1 VVLLRLNAR
10 HSLSLGVA
18 VALALA
24 PSIAVSIPAAS
35 AGQNGSTQ
43 HLTLKGFFTPGNVT
57 TSGEIAPSIDQVPG
71 HSPHNKAIEHVPAA
85 GVAKIAGNNISGT
98 ANTVVAWNGISHFD
112 QRTAGT
118 GDYVN
123 TQFSLE
129 PPDQG
134 LCVGNGNVV
143 EAVNNAYRVYDTAGH
158 PKTPVIALSQFF
170 GLPPEVHRPAG
181 PFGPFISDPKCYYDP
196 DTNTFFLT
204 ELELEVNPT
213 YPGAF
218 AGPSDQLIA
227 VSSPGDPITLPWAIY
242 SFSTTDSR
250 PGCPCFGDQPLI
262 GADANGFYIATNEY
276 GVFSSAYYGAQL
288 YAISKTALATHAVSP
303 AVTHID
309 AGTKTLAQG
318 GLAYSVQPATSPH
331 SGYATA
337 NGGTE
342 YFLSTTDWSTGP
354 AIGVRANTVEV
365 WALTNTSS
373 LGSDSPSLALSNI
386 ALPSEPY
393 SQPPNAQQESG
404 ATPLGTSVHDALEL
418 LDTNDDR
425 MNQVVFAN
433 GLLWAGANSA
443 VKPPNGPVVAGIAY
457 FVVNPNDGA
466 GTLTASMAE
475 QGFIGASNE
484 YVMYPSIGVT
494 PDGGAVVA
502 FSLSGPDHYPSAAYA
517 HLNLTTGAGDIHIAG
532 AGVAPDDGF
541 TGYDEE
547 TPSNGSARWGDYSA
561 AVSDLNGN
569 IWMAAE
575 YIPGG
580 PRTLLAN
587 WGTYVSEVAP

>member
-1 VVLLRLNAR
+1 MLRLNAR

-35 AGQNGSTQ
+35 AGQNGSAQ
-43 HLTLKGFFTPGNVT
+43 RLTLKGFFTPGNVT
-57 TSGEIAPSIDQVPG
+57 TTGEVAPSIDQVPP
-71 HSPHNKAIEHVPAA
+71 HSPFNKALEHVPAA
-85 GVAKIAGNNISGT
+85 GVSQIAGNTISGS
-98 ANTVVAWNGISHFD
+98 ANTVAAWNGISHFD

-118 GDYVN
+118 GVYAG

-143 EAVNNAYRVYDTAGH
+143 EAVNNAYRVYDTAGN
-158 PKTPVIALSQFF
+158 PLTTTIPLSQLF
-170 GLPPEVHRPAG
+170 LLQPEIVRPAG

-196 DTNTFFLT
+196 DTNRFFLT
-204 ELELEVNPT
+204 ELELEINSVT
-213 YPGAF
+213 GAF

-227 VSSPGDPITLPWAIY
+227 VSSSGNPTAPWAIY

-250 PGCPCFGDQPLI
+250 AGCPCFGDQPLI

-288 YAISKTALATHAVSP
+288 YAISKAALAANAPSP
-303 AVTHID
+303 TVTHID
-309 AGTKTLAQG
+309 AGPYTLAQG
-318 GLAYSVQPATSPH
+318 GLAYSVQPATSPN
-331 SGYATA
+331 SGYATT

-354 AIGVRANTVEV
+354 AIGIRANTVEV

-373 LGSDSPSLALSNI
+373 LSGTASLGLSNI
-386 ALPSEPY
+386 ALPSEQY
-393 SQPPNAQQESG
+393 AQPPNAQQERG
-404 ATPLGTSVHDALEL
+404 ATPLGTLVHDALEL

-425 MNQVVFAN
+425 LNQVVFAN

-443 VKPPNGPVVAGIAY
+443 VRPPNGPVVAGIAY
-457 FVVNPNDGA
+457 FVVNPHDGA

-494 PDGGAVVA
+494 PGGGAVVA
-502 FSLSGPDHYPSAAYA
+502 FSLTGPDHHPSAAYA
-517 HLNLTTGAGDIHIAG
+517 HLSLTTGAGDIHIAG
-532 AGVAPDDGF
+532 AGVAADDGF

-580 PRTLLAN
+580 PRTSLAN

>member
-1 VVLLRLNAR
+1 LLRLNAR

-57 TSGEIAPSIDQVPG
+57 SSGEIAPSIDQVPA
-71 HSPHNKAIEHVPAA
+71 HSPHNKALEHVPAA
-85 GVAKIAGNNISGT
+85 GVSKIAGNNISGS
-98 ANTVVAWNGISHFD
+98 ANTAAAWNGISHFD

-118 GDYVN
+118 GVYVN

-143 EAVNNAYRVYDTAGH
+143 EAVNNAYRVYDTAGN
-158 PKTPVIALSQFF
+158 PKTAVIALSQFF
-170 GLPPEVHRPAG
+170 GLAPEIVRTTLT
-181 PFGPFISDPKCYYDP
+181 FGPFISDPKCYYDP

-204 ELELEVNPT
+204 ELELEVNSVT
-213 YPGAF
+213 GAF

-227 VSSPGDPITLPWAIY
+227 VSSPGDPTAAWAIF
-242 SFSTTDSR
+242 SFSTTDSTR
-250 PGCPCFGDQPLI
+250 AGCPCFGDQPLI

-276 GVFSSAYYGAQL
+276 GVTSSAYYGAQL
-288 YAISKTALATHAVSP
+288 YAISKAKLADHTATS
-303 AVTHID
+303 VTHID
-309 AGTKTLAQG
+309 AGPYTLAQG
-318 GLAYSVQPATSPH
+318 GLAYSVQPATSPN

-337 NGGTE
+337 NRGTE

-354 AIGVRANTVEV
+354 AIGIRANTIEV

-373 LGSDSPSLALSNI
+373 LSGTPSLSLSNI
-386 ALPSEPY
+386 ALPSEQY
-393 SQPPNAQQESG
+393 SQPPNAQQEPG
-404 ATPLGTSVHDALEL
+404 ATPLGTAVHDALEL

-425 MNQVVFAN
+425 MNQVVFAD

-494 PDGGAVVA
+494 PGGGAVVA

-517 HLNLTTGAGDIHIAG
+517 HLSPTAGAGDIHIAG

-561 AVSDLNGN
+561 AVSDLHGN

-580 PRTLLAN
+580 ARTLLAN
-587 WGTYVSEVAP
+587 WGTYVSEVTP

>member
-1 VVLLRLNAR
+1 LLRLNAR

-24 PSIAVSIPAAS
+24 PSIAVSVPAAS
-35 AGQNGSTQ
+35 AGQKGSAQ
-43 HLTLKGFFTPGNVT
+43 HLTLKGFFTPGSVT
-57 TSGEIAPSIDQVPG
+57 TSGEIAPSIEQVPA
-71 HSPHNKAIEHVPAA
+71 HSPHNRALEHVPAA
-85 GVAKIAGNNISGT
+85 GVSKIAGNNISGS
-98 ANTVVAWNGISHFD
+98 ANTVAAWNGISHLD

-118 GDYVN
+118 GAYTN

-143 EAVNNAYRVYDTAGH
+143 ETVNNAYQVYGTNGTA
-158 PKTPVIALSQFF
+158 KTSVIALSQFF
-170 GLPPEVHRPAG
+170 GLAPEVVRPAG

-204 ELELEVNPT
+204 ELELEVNPAT
-213 YPGAF
+213 GAF

-227 VSSPGDPITLPWAIY
+227 VSSPGDPVTLPWAIY
-242 SFSTTDSR
+242 SFSTTDTR
-250 PGCPCFGDQPLI
+250 AGCPCFGDQPLI
-262 GADANGFYIATNEY
+262 GADANGFYVATNEY
-276 GVFSSAYYGAQL
+276 GVTSSAYYGAQL
-288 YAISKTALATHAVSP
+288 YAISKTALATHSASP
-303 AVTHID
+303 VVTHID
-309 AGTKTLAQG
+309 AGPLTLAQG
-318 GLAYSVQPATSPH
+318 GLAYSVQPATSPN
-331 SGYATA
+331 SGYAIA

-354 AIGVRANTVEV
+354 AIGIRANTVEV

-373 LGSDSPSLALSNI
+373 LSTIPSLSLSNI
-386 ALPSEPY
+386 ALPSEQY
-393 SQPPNAQQESG
+393 GQPPNAQQEAG
-404 ATPLGTSVHDALEL
+404 ATPLGSSVHDALEL
-418 LDTNDDR
+418 IDTNDDR
-425 MNQVVFAN
+425 MNQVVFAD

-443 VKPPNGPVVAGIAY
+443 VRPPNGPVVAGIAY
-457 FVVNPNDGA
+457 FVVSPNDGA

-494 PDGGAVVA
+494 PGGGAVVA
-502 FSLSGPDHYPSAAYA
+502 FSLSGSDHHPSAAYA
-517 HLNLTTGAGDIHIAG
+517 HLSLTTGAGDIHIAG
-532 AGVAPDDGF
+532 AGVAADDGF

-561 AVSDLNGN
+561 AVADLSGN

-580 PRTLLAN
+580 ARTLFAN
-587 WGTYVSEVAP
+587 WGTYVSEVTP